1 MGLSKRAKI
10 FASYFLKKDLL
21 TGLNMKKRAD
31 LVRLGSGAT
40 WIVPKYILKRS
51 SICYLVGAGENI
63 TFDLDIARLFS
74 DHVYTIDPTPR
85 AKEHY
90 MSLCAKQGL
99 EEARC
104 AEAREDFIRKIKYVD
119 RGLWHSSQEVKF
131 FAPSNPGHISHSVV
145 NLQQTKDFFVAKVVR
160 LSELMKELGH
170 AKLDLL
176 KIDIEGAE
184 YEVIRSILEDKLDIK
199 ILCVEF
205 DEVYHPIDSEYEKR
219 ITDSARSLIEYG
231 FDMVAISSWGNYT
244 FVKRE
249 LF

>member
-1 MGLSKRAKI
+1 M
-10 FASYFLKKDLL
+10 
-21 TGLNMKKRAD
+21 
-31 LVRLGSGAT
+31 
-40 WIVPKYILKRS
+40 
-51 SICYLVGAGENI
+51 
-63 TFDLDIARLFS
+63 
-74 DHVYTIDPTPR
+74 
-85 AKEHY
+85 
-90 MSLCAKQGL
+90 
-99 EEARC
+99 
-104 AEAREDFIRKIKYVD
+104 
-119 RGLWHSSQEVKF
+119 
-131 FAPSNPGHISHSVV
+131 
-145 NLQQTKDFFVAKVVR
+145 AKVVR